1 MADQAPISKSEA
13 ESLKSVLL
21 ASVSAGAHGAMSPH
35 QLAESLIAAF
45 RLIDESAAAP
55 SLATGGTA

>member
-13 ESLKSVLL
+13 QALKSALL
-21 ASVSAGAHGAMSPH
+21 ASASAGAHGAMTPH

-45 RLIDESAAAP
+45 RLIEESVARAR
-55 SLATGGTA
+55 LWRKH